1 MTAKTNH
8 PTNGDASVSGTTTT
22 GQHHHPEQQQQQQ
35 QQQPTMQPSPPH
47 ASQSMLQPQIQPPPP
62 QASPKSHYTVEES
75 SVIMEGM
82 LCISSEKERERERE
96 RAQAEQILHSL
107 GRFIIFLH
115 PYQPLFFFFH
125 LLPFPMLHCL
135 IFVRHFVET
144 GISLWQEL
152 A

>member
-22 GQHHHPEQQQQQQ
+22 GQHHHPEQQQQ

-82 LCISSEKERERERE
+82 LWIHSDKERER
-96 RAQAEQILHSL
+96 ALAEQILHSL